1 MLTTRSAAATAMLGL
16 TLLAAPAFAREAG
29 AVLMP
34 DNPEARAFQEAVG
47 YADAVIAGDTV
58 YPSGVVVDPGSS
70 PA

>member
-1 MLTTRSAAATAMLGL
+1 MRTTQAAAATAMLSL
-16 TLLAAPAFAREAG
+16 ALFAAPAFAREAG

-58 YPSGVVVDPGSS
+58 YL
-70 PA
+70 

>member
-1 MLTTRSAAATAMLGL
+1 MRTTQAAAATAMRGL
-16 TLLAAPAFAREAG
+16 ALLAVPTFAREA
-29 AVLMP
+29 ATVLMP